1 MAPKVRTRYAGSPT
15 GYLHVGGAWNC
26 FFVWLFARHEAG
38 AMVIRIEDTDR
49 ARSTQEYE
57 QAILEDLRWLGLDW
71 EEGPDVGG
79 PLGPYRQTERFDL
92 YGRYARELLER
103 GAAYLCYCT
112 PEELEAE
119 RRLAI
124 QRRLPHRYSG
134 RCRELSAAG
143 RAAFE
148 AEGRRPAIRVRI
160 RDVGR
165 SIVVE
170 DLVRGRVEFSPEH
183 LDDYIIV
190 RSDGSPLYNFANVV
204 DDHLMEIS
212 HSIRGAEHL
221 SNTPKQLVMYEA
233 LGWTPPL
240 FAHLPVIL
248 GTDRKK
254 LSKRLGD
261 TALRDYR
268 RGGYLPEALRN
279 FFALMGWYPE
289 EDREIYSL
297 EELIAKFRIEEI
309 GRSPAVFDL
318 AKLNWMNG
326 VYMRQM
332 MERDSYRMVDLA
344 VMILQEH
351 GLLPEEVT
359 EAQRT
364 YVARVVEALG
374 DRIKVGEDIL
384 TYGDFFFREV
394 TFDPAAVERYLR
406 DPQVPALLSALAER
420 IESGDGLSRQAAEEA
435 VRRLAEERG
444 MHSRELIHPVRVA
457 LSGKTAGP
465 GLFELME
472 VLGRERVVAR
482 LRAAAASAVV

>member
-1 MAPKVRTRYAGSPT
+1 M
-15 GYLHVGGAWNC
+15 GGAWNC
-26 FFVWLFARHEAG
+26 FFVWLFARHHNG

-71 EEGPDVGG
+71 EEGPDSGG
-79 PLGPYRQTERFDL
+79 PFGPYRQTERFDL
-92 YGRYARELLER
+92 YGRYARELLDR
-103 GAAYLCYCT
+103 GAAYRCYCT
-112 PEELEAE
+112 QEELDAE
-119 RRLAI
+119 RRRTRE
-124 QRRLPHRYSG
+124 RRLPYRYSG
-134 RCRELSAAG
+134 RCRDLSAEA
-143 RAAFE
+143 RVAFE
-148 AEGRRPAIRVRI
+148 AEGRQPVVRVRI

-165 SIVVE
+165 TIVVL
-170 DLVRGRVEFSPEH
+170 DLIRGSVEFSPEH

-221 SNTPKQLVMYEA
+221 SNTPKQQVLYEA
-233 LGWTPPL
+233 LGWTPPQ

-268 RGGYLPEALRN
+268 RQGYLPEALRN

-289 EDREIYSL
+289 EDREIYTL
-297 EELIAKFRIEEI
+297 EELIRKFRLEEI
-309 GRSPAVFDL
+309 GRSPAVFDVT
-318 AKLNWMNG
+318 KLNWMNG

-344 VMILQEH
+344 VAILQGR
-351 GLLPEEVT
+351 GLLPPEATEE
-359 EAQRT
+359 QRT

-384 TYGDFFFREV
+384 TYGDFFFRDV

-406 DPQVPALLSALAER
+406 GPHISTLLTALADR
-420 IESGDGLSRQAAEEA
+420 IERGDGWNHQAAEQA

-444 MHSRELIHPVRVA
+444 LHSRELIHPVRVA

-472 VLGRERVVAR
+472 VLGRARVVAR
-482 LRAAAASAVV
+482 LRAAAASTVV